1 MDGRVATRRIKSSHG
16 VFFSIKKGG
25 DMLKNSKGFT
35 LIELIIVIIILG
47 ILAAV
52 AVPKYID
59 MQTEAKKAT
68 ATGVFNALMGSDSIL
83 FSRSILQG
91 TSYDA
96 ASVVANANISG
107 ATATISGAVGTI
119 TVSSSTFTFTY
130 TAGSGTQAGGFVK
143 NW

>member
-1 MDGRVATRRIKSSHG
+1 MKTLR
-16 VFFSIKKGG
+16 
-25 DMLKNSKGFT
+25 NNKGFT

-59 MQTEAKKAT
+59 MQSEAKKAT

-91 TSYDA
+91 TSYA
-96 ASVVANANISG
+96 AADVVTNANISG

-119 TVSSSTFTFTY
+119 TVSGSTYTFTY
-130 TAGSGTQAGGFVK
+130 TAGSGTQSGGFVK